1 VTSFYFTLFLSIAA
15 TVALWLYARRRPV
28 GKTIT
33 WGEAFL
39 GGLAVFAYML
49 LIYALLPNAWLQWCT
64 GGLRWRSDKT
74 GIPLGPLHH
83 WKVAYGKNNHLF
95 TLNLL
100 RNNRKYLGFIPVDKG
115 VLWPKGIT
123 FFGRGK
129 LAVNAQTI
137 QDVGATLIYV
147 VALGVHFKGWL
158 WWQKRG
164 VGKAATPEL
173 PRSAYGRP
181 LVRKV

>member
-1 VTSFYFTLFLSIAA
+1 MTSFYFTLFLSVCASA
-15 TVALWLYARRRPV
+15 GLWWYARRRPV
-28 GKTIT
+28 GKAIS
-33 WGEAFL
+33 WGEAFVGAL
-39 GGLAVFAYML
+39 VVFTYML

-64 GGLRWRSDKT
+64 GSLRWRSDKT

-83 WKVAYGKNNHLF
+83 WRVDAFGSHIF

-100 RNNRKYLGFIPVDKG
+100 HNNRKYLGFIPVDKG

-123 FFGRGK
+123 FFARGK
-129 LAVNAQTI
+129 IAVNAQTI

-164 VGKAATPEL
+164 EGKAATPEL

-181 LVRKV
+181 LVKKV